1 MELPQMDIVYVSFVL
16 FLIATAYQYLRP
28 KEERKY
34 TSLNTEE
41 SYEKIKSTGDAYII
55 DVRRRDEFKKGHL
68 RKAKNIPID
77 DFKDRLNKIPKKRDV
92 MVYCETGARSIRAVR
107 FLEVAGHDRIF
118 HMHEGMRGW
127 RKAGHP
133 VT

>member
-1 MELPQMDIVYVSFVL
+1 MDIIYVSFAL
-16 FLIATAYQYLRP
+16 FIAATAYQYLKP
-28 KEERKY
+28 KEERKF

-41 SYEKIKSTGDAYII
+41 AYEKIRGERAYYIV

-68 RKAKNIPID
+68 RKAKNIPLD
-77 DFKDRLNKIPKKRDV
+77 DFTNRLNKIPRNKDV
-92 MVYCETGARSIRAVR
+92 IIYCDMGSRSIRAVR
-107 FLEVAGHDRIF
+107 YLEVAGHERIY

-133 VT
+133 VA

>member
-1 MELPQMDIVYVSFVL
+1 MDIIYVSFAV
-16 FLIATAYQYLRP
+16 FLLATAYQYLRP

-41 SYEKIKSTGDAYII
+41 AYEKIKSTGDIYLI

-68 RKAKNIPID
+68 RKAKNMPLN
-77 DFKDRLNKIPKKRDV
+77 DFKDRLNKVPKKRDV
-92 MVYCETGARSIRAVR
+92 LVYCETGARSVRAVR
-107 FLEVAGHDRIF
+107 YLEVSGHERIF

-127 RKAGHP
+127 RKAGYP
-133 VT
+133 ST